1 MKTMVMKML
10 SGLNGRKMSAFY
22 KRCAVPSTAVAPI
35 VKLTKTITA
44 PHRLTGRKPLE
55 YLTSASSV
63 VPKALNQIKSDGYWE
78 PARGDILLTDKV
90 VSECANIFKRRVK
103 KQYYNKNKVST
114 LNLFTES
121 DFVHS
126 RTLVEFVTQD
136 NIVQTASNYLG
147 MIPVI
152 GDYTLWWSLPS
163 NGALAGSQLF
173 HQDKIDNKQLK
184 LFVNISDITDANGP
198 FCFFPDPVSGSIKSV
213 ASDPRGR
220 ISDEEIALA
229 GVSQR
234 MKRASGGKGQC
245 LFVDSSRCFHA
256 GSRVSEGHRLVI
268 MVQFIKPNCVLEPK
282 KSAWSQFIDKNP
294 AVLSKLDKK
303 KRLLFER
310 PIWG

>member
-1 MKTMVMKML
+1 M
-10 SGLNGRKMSAFY
+10 NGRQLSALLE
-22 KRCAVPSTAVAPI
+22 KCAIPKPIVKPI

-44 PHRLTGRKPLE
+44 PHRLTGRKPMANF
-55 YLTSASSV
+55 TSSSSIV
-63 VPKALNQIKSDGYWE
+63 SKALCQIKRDGYWE
-78 PARGDILLTDKV
+78 PNRGDILLTDKM

-103 KQYYNKNKVST
+103 KQDYNKNKVSNQ
-114 LNLFTES
+114 NLFTES
-121 DFVHS
+121 DFVDS

-163 NGALAGSQLF
+163 NNELAGSQLF

-184 LFVNISDITDANGP
+184 LFVNISDIKDANGP
-198 FCFFPDPVSGSIKSV
+198 FCFFPDSVTASIKSV
-213 ASDPRGR
+213 ASDPLGR
-220 ISDEEIALA
+220 ISDEEIKVA

-256 GSRVSEGHRLVI
+256 GSRVSEGYRLMI
-268 MVQFIKPNCVLEPK
+268 MVQFINPNCVFEPK

-294 AVLSKLDKK
+294 AALSKIDEK

>member
-1 MKTMVMKML
+1 
-10 SGLNGRKMSAFY
+10 MSTFY
-22 KRCAVPSTAVAPI
+22 KRCAVPSTAVGPI
-35 VKLTKTITA
+35 VKLTKTIMA
-44 PHRLTGRKPLE
+44 PHRLTGRKPMA
-55 YLTSASSV
+55 YFTSSSSI
-63 VPKALNQIKSDGYWE
+63 VPKALSQIKSDGYWE
-78 PARGDILLTDKV
+78 PSRGDILLTDKV
-90 VSECANIFKRRVK
+90 VSECARIFNRRVK
-103 KQYYNKNKVST
+103 KQDYNKNKVNN

-121 DFVHS
+121 DFVDS

-163 NGALAGSQLF
+163 NDELAGSQLF

-184 LFVNISDITDANGP
+184 LFVNISDIKDANGP
-198 FCFFPDPVSGSIKSV
+198 FCFFPDSATCSIKSV

-220 ISDEEIALA
+220 ISDEEIKVA

-234 MKRASGGKGQC
+234 MKLASGGKGQC

-256 GSRVSEGHRLVI
+256 GSRVLEGHRLMI
-268 MVQFIKPNCVLEPK
+268 MVQFINPNCVFEPK

-294 AVLSKLDKK
+294 AVLNKLDEK